1 MKTHLLSTLSG
12 NLNAN
17 IIATVVGGLIVTL
30 VSFICKLAYDKF
42 RGRNSQDIPQ
52 PKTPDAVAAESK
64 NTNTRYKGKKHLSKK
79 RLNLLINIFTVLFIC
94 FFAAS
99 TLFALFSNKLFNN
112 DKYSLTAI
120 ISFTLALCTLV
131 SGTACFFIL
140 RKAEKLNDIEIEKW
154 DIRHIFLSLSKTRL
168 IRVLTILRGV
178 ALIGSSV
185 FLSLCYFYPS
195 TIAFLIVG
203 QILLCCSIIPSL
215 IETFAVFEFKRKS
228 KNLFSDNFN
237 TYRALLTFAMVEI
250 IWSCNNILSPELA
263 VKIISIVVTAFIC
276 IFSIIE
282 TGYPYSRALRSLIYN
297 NISYEENVCKRSF
310 SPGAYMIITACY
322 DNQSEIELP
331 DTFRNLNPLIVDS
344 IGDDAFYRCYNLQK
358 IKIPSYLTVIGR
370 GAFADCIN
378 LSDIIY
384 NDAVEKWQKIEKRE
398 FWDDNTG
405 NYTVHCTDGD
415 IAKDGTVTMK

>member
-1 MKTHLLSTLSG
+1 M
-12 NLNAN
+12 
-17 IIATVVGGLIVTL
+17 
-30 VSFICKLAYDKF
+30 
-42 RGRNSQDIPQ
+42 
-52 PKTPDAVAAESK
+52 
-64 NTNTRYKGKKHLSKK
+64 
-79 RLNLLINIFTVLFIC
+79 
-94 FFAAS
+94 
-99 TLFALFSNKLFNN
+99 
-112 DKYSLTAI
+112 
-120 ISFTLALCTLV
+120 
-131 SGTACFFIL
+131 
-140 RKAEKLNDIEIEKW
+140 
-154 DIRHIFLSLSKTRL
+154 
-168 IRVLTILRGV
+168 
-178 ALIGSSV
+178 
-185 FLSLCYFYPS
+185 
-195 TIAFLIVG
+195 
-203 QILLCCSIIPSL
+203 

-310 SPGAYMIITACY
+310 SLGAYMIITACY

-331 DTFRNLNPLIVDS
+331 KTFRNLNPLIVDS

-358 IKIPSYLTVIGR
+358 IKIPSCLTVIGR

-415 IAKDGTVTMK
+415 ISKDGTVTMK